1 MIMSYDLNFFW
12 ILETA
17 IRQSVITNA
26 LKRFQENAFSL
37 LLCFIHKNCKESF
50 PETDWRIK

>member
-37 LLCFIHKNCKESF
+37 LLCFIHKNCNESF
-50 PETDWRIK
+50 PETD